1 MNTDDKKKLE
11 ILGRTI
17 QCGCRL
23 CVYNIDFEV
32 LEVDDDYA
40 RMLRI
45 PVEEKDCLLGKTME
59 DRVYPE
65 DVRRIASEVY
75 GFEKKGK
82 EYECKYRM
90 KTGDGDYIWV
100 KDTGEIVNIDGRDC
114 IRSVVVN
121 IDMWEKMILQRD
133 IINKNM
139 PGGIV
144 FLVIGKDN
152 FYIREANQYYFELMG
167 VSREEYI
174 GTSGKYT
181 FPEDLPGLREH
192 LVTQAARRESVDYE
206 FRSVREQDG
215 NVCWYRLNGNYYE
228 TRDDG
233 VEYLCMLTEITKR
246 KAIYFELLK
255 EKDRYRMAMENNTA
269 DLMFE
274 YDIKDERFRLFGENN
289 FAENTF
295 LCIGSDTFI
304 HYKILLFRNELIYKG
319 DRKKIISFI
328 RNERQRYDNIRMLT
342 HNRDSGKRYY
352 DNYEIYMNKIYENGK
367 LVRVGGYIKKIMFK
381 IIPLTMKQ
389 DLHQIF
395 DEHILKEY
403 SFILK
408 IDVKTGSFT
417 SHFID
422 EYDWDEYRGNR
433 SYDSFLYWW
442 CRNKV
447 APEEQKEISFFLS
460 LQQMLRILHSGE
472 PKGYRFCRVKGK
484 DGNYTHM
491 ICYFAFF
498 GSDVNTIIFTVR
510 DVNAVRAE
518 EHYQKRSDRKILKDV
533 LSEAKEGMEARRTF
547 LNYIVKELNPPI
559 VTIKQLLNE
568 KHTEQNHKHIRR
580 CMEYVSEIIG
590 SIEEYNQLQAPYSR
604 PVNSVNLYDMCTQVC
619 DEVRKIS
626 LGLDISIH
634 EHITIPRDQ
643 SYFVHEFRFKEIIIN
658 LLGNGI
664 KYAPKGTS
672 INLYIQEKKL
682 ENEGVRICIKME
694 DEGPVINERYY
705 ERSTEFTN
713 DSDLREKIIAL
724 GGMGY
729 SISLTSK
736 ITGLLGGSIQF
747 RKGIA
752 HNNIVQINIPVFLSD
767 LSGDVFGELVTG
779 TNTEGREADLS
790 GQGILLV
797 ERGSDQNKLIAP
809 LLRVNGAMVYT
820 ATSGEEAEKLLNKF
834 DSGLLSAI
842 LVDRELEDMD
852 CYEFARRIKYTSNK
866 NLRKIP
872 IIEMLEGI
880 QSNDVKM
887 GLVSGINATISKPI
901 NLARLAVIMESLQGK
916 M

>member
-1 MNTDDKKKLE
+1 MNTDDKRKLE
-11 ILGRTI
+11 ILGRTL
-17 QCGCRL
+17 QYGCRL

-40 RMLRI
+40 RMLRV
-45 PVEEKDCLLGKTME
+45 PVEEKNCLLGRTIAE
-59 DRVYPE
+59 RIYPE
-65 DVRRIASEVY
+65 DVPRISREVY
-75 GFEKKGK
+75 GFEKNGK
-82 EYECKYRM
+82 KYECKYRM
-90 KTGDGDYIWV
+90 KTWDGDYIWV
-100 KDTGEIVNIDGRDC
+100 KDIGEIENVNGTSC
-114 IRSVVVN
+114 VRSVVLN
-121 IDMWEKMILQRD
+121 IDNWQKMLLQRD
-133 IINKNM
+133 IINENM

-152 FYIREANQYYFELMG
+152 FYISGANQYYFDLMG

-192 LVTQAARRESVDYE
+192 LVTQAAKRESVDYE
-206 FRSVREQDG
+206 FRSVRERDG
-215 NVCWYRLNGNYYE
+215 NVCWYRINGNYYE
-228 TRDDG
+228 TREDG
-233 VEYLCMLTEITKR
+233 VEYLCMLAEITKR

-274 YDIKDERFRLFGENN
+274 YDVMNERFRLFGENN

-295 LCIGSDTFI
+295 LCIGSDMYI
-304 HYKILLFRNELIYKG
+304 SYKDLLFRNELIHKS
-319 DRKKIISFI
+319 DRKKIMSFI
-328 RNERQRYDNIRMLT
+328 RSERQRYDNLRMLT
-342 HNRDSGKRYY
+342 HNKDSGKRYY
-352 DNYEIYMNKIYENGK
+352 DNYEIYLNKIYENGQ
-367 LVRVGGYIKKIMFK
+367 LVRVTGYIKKIMYK
-381 IIPLTMKQ
+381 MIPLTMKQ
-389 DLHQIF
+389 ELHQIF
-395 DEHILKEY
+395 DEHILKDY

-408 IDVKTGSFT
+408 IDVTTESFT
-417 SHFID
+417 SYFVD
-422 EYDWDEYRGNR
+422 EYDWEYQGNR
-433 SYDSFLYWW
+433 RYDTFLSWW

-484 DGNYTHM
+484 DGKYTHM

-533 LSEAKEGMEARRTF
+533 LSEAKEGMEARKTF
-547 LNYIVKELNPPI
+547 LNYIIKELNPPI

-568 KHTEQNHKHIRR
+568 KHTEQNHKRIRR

-604 PVNSVNLYDMCTQVC
+604 SANSVNLYNICTQVC
-619 DEVRKIS
+619 EEVRKIS

-634 EHITIPRDQ
+634 EHITLPRDRN
-643 SYFVHEFRFKEIIIN
+643 YFVHEFRFKEIIIN

-672 INLYIQEKKL
+672 INLYINEKKL
-682 ENEGVRICIKME
+682 ENEGVGICIKME
-694 DEGPVINERYY
+694 DEGPVINERFY
-705 ERSTEFTN
+705 ERSTEFT
-713 DSDLREKIIAL
+713 DEADLRDKIIAL

-729 SISLTSK
+729 SISLASK

-752 HNNIVQINIPVFLSD
+752 YNSVVQIDIPVVLSD
-767 LSGDVFGELVTG
+767 QAGEILGEPTTG

-797 ERGSDQNKLIAP
+797 ERGSDRNKLIAP

-820 ATSGEEAEKLLNKF
+820 ASSGEEAEKLLNKF

-852 CYEFARRIKYTSNK
+852 CYEFARRIKYTSNQ

-872 IIEMLEGI
+872 VIEMLEGI

-887 GLVSGINATISKPI
+887 GLVSGINAAISKPI
-901 NLARLAVIMESLQGK
+901 NLARLAMIMESLQGK

>member
-1 MNTDDKKKLE
+1 MDTHDKKKLE
-11 ILGRTI
+11 ILGKMI
-17 QCGCRL
+17 HYGCRI

-45 PVEEKDCLLGKTME
+45 PVEDKDCLLGKTMGE
-59 DRVYPE
+59 RIYPE
-65 DVRRIASEVY
+65 DVPRIAQEVY
-75 GFEKKGK
+75 GFEKKAN

-100 KDTGEIVNIDGRDC
+100 KDTGELVNINGRDC
-114 IRSVVVN
+114 IRSVVVD
-121 IDMWEKMILQRD
+121 IDGWEKMALQRD
-133 IINKNM
+133 IINENM

-152 FYIREANQYYFELMG
+152 FYIREANHYYFELMG
-167 VSREEYI
+167 VRREEYI

-192 LVTQAARRESVDYE
+192 LITQAANRESVDYE

-215 NVCWYRLNGNYYE
+215 SVCWYRINGNYYE
-228 TRDDG
+228 TREDG
-233 VEYLCMLTEITKR
+233 VEYLCMLAEITKR

-274 YDIKDERFRLFGENN
+274 YDVRDERFRLFGENN

-295 LCIGSDTFI
+295 LCIGSDMYI
-304 HYKILLFRNELIYKG
+304 SYKDLLFRNELIHKS
-319 DRKKIISFI
+319 DRRKIMSFI
-328 RNERQRYDNIRMLT
+328 RSEGQRYDNLRMLT
-342 HNRDSGKRYY
+342 HNKDSGKRYY
-352 DNYEIYMNKIYENGK
+352 DNYEIYLNKIYENEQ
-367 LVRVGGYIKKIMFK
+367 LVRVTGYIKKIMYK
-381 IIPLTMKQ
+381 MIPLTMKQ
-389 DLHQIF
+389 ELHQIF

-408 IDVKTGSFT
+408 IDVTTESFT
-417 SHFID
+417 SYFVD
-422 EYDWDEYRGNR
+422 EYDWEYQGNR
-433 SYDSFLYWW
+433 RYDTFLSWW
-442 CRNKV
+442 CKNKV

-484 DGNYTHM
+484 DGKYTHM

-533 LSEAKEGMEARRTF
+533 LSEAKEGMEARKTF
-547 LNYIVKELNPPI
+547 LNYIIKELYHPI

-568 KHTEQNHKHIRR
+568 KHTEENHKHIRR

-590 SIEEYNQLQAPYSR
+590 SIEEYNQLQAPYSHSA
-604 PVNSVNLYDMCTQVC
+604 NSVNLYDICTQIC
-619 DEVRKIS
+619 EEVRKIS
-626 LGLDISIH
+626 LGLDISIN
-634 EHITIPRDQ
+634 EHITLPKDQ
-643 SYFVHEFRFKEIIIN
+643 NYFVHEFRFKEIIIN

-682 ENEGVRICIKME
+682 ENEGFSICIKME
-694 DEGPVINERYY
+694 DEGPVINERFY
-705 ERSTEFTN
+705 ERSAGFTD

-729 SISLTSK
+729 SISLSSK

-752 HNNIVQINIPVFLSD
+752 YNSIVQIDIPVVLSD
-767 LSGDVFGELVTG
+767 QAGEVFGEPTTG

-820 ATSGEEAEKLLNKF
+820 AASGEEAEELLNKF

-852 CYEFARRIKYTSNK
+852 CYEFARRIKYTSNQ
-866 NLRKIP
+866 NLRRIP

-880 QSNDVKM
+880 QTNDVKM

>member
-1 MNTDDKKKLE
+1 MNTDDKRKLE
-11 ILGRTI
+11 ILGRTL
-17 QCGCRL
+17 QYGCRL

-32 LEVDDDYA
+32 LEVDDDFA
-40 RMLRI
+40 RMLRV
-45 PVEEKDCLLGKTME
+45 PVEEKDCLLGKTIAE
-59 DRVYPE
+59 RIYPE
-65 DVRRIASEVY
+65 DVPRISREVY
-75 GFEKKGK
+75 GFEKNGK
-82 EYECKYRM
+82 KYECKYRM
-90 KTGDGDYIWV
+90 KTWDGDYIWV
-100 KDTGEIVNIDGRDC
+100 KDIGEIENVNGVSC
-114 IRSVVVN
+114 VRSVVLN
-121 IDMWEKMILQRD
+121 IDNWQKMLLQRD
-133 IINKNM
+133 IINENM

-192 LVTQAARRESVDYE
+192 LVTQAAKRESVDYE
-206 FRSVREQDG
+206 FRSVRERDG
-215 NVCWYRLNGNYYE
+215 NVCWYRINGNYYE
-228 TRDDG
+228 TREDG
-233 VEYLCMLTEITKR
+233 VEYLCMLAEITKR

-274 YDIKDERFRLFGENN
+274 YDVMNERFRLFGENN

-295 LCIGSDTFI
+295 LCIGSDMYI
-304 HYKILLFRNELIYKG
+304 SYKDLLFRNELIHKS
-319 DRKKIISFI
+319 DRKKIMSFI
-328 RNERQRYDNIRMLT
+328 RNERQRYDNLRMLT
-342 HNRDSGKRYY
+342 HNKDSGKRYY
-352 DNYEIYMNKIYENGK
+352 DNYEIYLNKIYENGQ
-367 LVRVGGYIKKIMFK
+367 LVRVTGYIKKIMYK
-381 IIPLTMKQ
+381 MIPLTMKQ
-389 DLHQIF
+389 ELHQIF
-395 DEHILKEY
+395 DEHILKDY

-408 IDVKTGSFT
+408 IDVTTESFT
-417 SHFID
+417 SYFVD
-422 EYDWDEYRGNR
+422 EYDWEYQGNR
-433 SYDSFLYWW
+433 RYDTFLSWW

-484 DGNYTHM
+484 DGKYTHM

-533 LSEAKEGMEARRTF
+533 LSEAKEGMEARKTF
-547 LNYIVKELNPPI
+547 LNYIIKELNPPI

-568 KHTEQNHKHIRR
+568 KHTEQNHKRIRR

-604 PVNSVNLYDMCTQVC
+604 SANSVNLYDICTQVC
-619 DEVRKIS
+619 EEVRKIS

-634 EHITIPRDQ
+634 EQITLPRDRN
-643 SYFVHEFRFKEIIIN
+643 YFVHEFRFKEIIIN

-672 INLYIQEKKL
+672 INLYINEKKL
-682 ENEGVRICIKME
+682 ENEGVGICIKME
-694 DEGPVINERYY
+694 DEGPVINERFY
-705 ERSTEFTN
+705 ERSTELT
-713 DSDLREKIIAL
+713 DEADLRDKIIAL

-729 SISLTSK
+729 SISLASK

-752 HNNIVQINIPVFLSD
+752 YNSVVQIDIPVVLSD
-767 LSGDVFGELVTG
+767 QAGEILGEPTTG

-797 ERGSDQNKLIAP
+797 ERGSDRNKLIAP

-820 ATSGEEAEKLLNKF
+820 ASSGEEAEKLLNKF

-852 CYEFARRIKYTSNK
+852 CYEFARRIKYTSNQ

-872 IIEMLEGI
+872 VIEMLEGI

-901 NLARLAVIMESLQGK
+901 NLARLAMIMESLQGK

>member
-1 MNTDDKKKLE
+1 MNTDDKRKLE
-11 ILGRTI
+11 ILGRTL
-17 QCGCRL
+17 QYGCRL

-40 RMLRI
+40 RMLRV
-45 PVEEKDCLLGKTME
+45 PVEEKNCLLGRTIAE
-59 DRVYPE
+59 RIYPE
-65 DVRRIASEVY
+65 DVPRISREVY
-75 GFEKKGK
+75 GFEKNGK
-82 EYECKYRM
+82 KYECKYRM
-90 KTGDGDYIWV
+90 KTWDGDYIWV
-100 KDTGEIVNIDGRDC
+100 KDIGEIENVNGTSC
-114 IRSVVVN
+114 VRSVVLN
-121 IDMWEKMILQRD
+121 IDNWQKMLLQRD
-133 IINKNM
+133 IINENM

-152 FYIREANQYYFELMG
+152 FYISGANQYYFDLMG

-192 LVTQAARRESVDYE
+192 LVTQAAKRESVDYE
-206 FRSVREQDG
+206 FRSVRERDG
-215 NVCWYRLNGNYYE
+215 NVCWYRINGNYYE
-228 TRDDG
+228 TREDG
-233 VEYLCMLTEITKR
+233 VEYLCMLAEITKR
-246 KAIYFELLK
+246 KEIYFELLK

-274 YDIKDERFRLFGENN
+274 YDVMNERFRLFGENN

-295 LCIGSDTFI
+295 LCIGSDMYI
-304 HYKILLFRNELIYKG
+304 SYKDLLFRNELIHKS
-319 DRKKIISFI
+319 DRKKIMSFI
-328 RNERQRYDNIRMLT
+328 RSERQRYDNLRMLT
-342 HNRDSGKRYY
+342 HNKDSGKRYY
-352 DNYEIYMNKIYENGK
+352 DNYEIYLNKIYENGQ
-367 LVRVGGYIKKIMFK
+367 LVRVTGYIKKIMYK
-381 IIPLTMKQ
+381 MIPLTMKQ
-389 DLHQIF
+389 ELHQIF
-395 DEHILKEY
+395 DEHILKDY

-408 IDVKTGSFT
+408 IDVTTESFT
-417 SHFID
+417 SYFVD
-422 EYDWDEYRGNR
+422 EYDWEYQGNR
-433 SYDSFLYWW
+433 RYDTFLSWW

-484 DGNYTHM
+484 DGKYTHM

-533 LSEAKEGMEARRTF
+533 LSEAKEGMEARKTF
-547 LNYIVKELNPPI
+547 LNYIIKELNPPI

-568 KHTEQNHKHIRR
+568 KHTEQNHKRIRR

-604 PVNSVNLYDMCTQVC
+604 SANSVNLYNICTQVC
-619 DEVRKIS
+619 EEVRKIS

-634 EHITIPRDQ
+634 EHITLPRDRN
-643 SYFVHEFRFKEIIIN
+643 YFVHEFRFKEIIIN

-672 INLYIQEKKL
+672 INLYINEKKL
-682 ENEGVRICIKME
+682 ENEGVGICIKME
-694 DEGPVINERYY
+694 DEGPVINERFY
-705 ERSTEFTN
+705 ERSTEFT
-713 DSDLREKIIAL
+713 DEADLRDKIIAL

-729 SISLTSK
+729 SISLASK

-752 HNNIVQINIPVFLSD
+752 YNSVVQIDIPVVLSD
-767 LSGDVFGELVTG
+767 QAGEILGEPTTG

-797 ERGSDQNKLIAP
+797 ERGSDRNKLIAP

-820 ATSGEEAEKLLNKF
+820 ASSGEEAEKLLNKF

-852 CYEFARRIKYTSNK
+852 CYEFARRIKYTSNQ

-872 IIEMLEGI
+872 VIEMLEGI

-887 GLVSGINATISKPI
+887 GLVSGINAAISKPI
-901 NLARLAVIMESLQGK
+901 NLARLAMIMESLQGK

>member
-1 MNTDDKKKLE
+1 MNTDDKRKLE
-11 ILGRTI
+11 ILGRTL
-17 QCGCRL
+17 QYGCRL

-40 RMLRI
+40 RMLRV
-45 PVEEKDCLLGKTME
+45 PVEEKNCLLGRTIAE
-59 DRVYPE
+59 RIYPE
-65 DVRRIASEVY
+65 DVPRISREIY
-75 GFEKKGK
+75 GFGK
-82 EYECKYRM
+82 NGNNYECKYRM
-90 KTGDGDYIWV
+90 KTWDGDYIWV
-100 KDTGEIVNIDGRDC
+100 KDIGEIENVNGTSC
-114 IRSVVVN
+114 VRSVVLN
-121 IDMWEKMILQRD
+121 IDNWQKMLLQRD
-133 IINKNM
+133 IINENM

-152 FYIREANQYYFELMG
+152 FYISGANQYYFDLMG

-192 LVTQAARRESVDYE
+192 LVTQAAKRESVDYE
-206 FRSVREQDG
+206 FRSVRERDG
-215 NVCWYRLNGNYYE
+215 NVCWYRINGNYYE
-228 TRDDG
+228 TREDG
-233 VEYLCMLTEITKR
+233 VEYLCMLAEITKR

-274 YDIKDERFRLFGENN
+274 YDVMNERFRLFGENN

-295 LCIGSDTFI
+295 LCIGSDMYI
-304 HYKILLFRNELIYKG
+304 SYKDLLFRNELIHKS
-319 DRKKIISFI
+319 DRKKIMSFI
-328 RNERQRYDNIRMLT
+328 RSERQRYDNLRMLT
-342 HNRDSGKRYY
+342 HNKDSGKRYY
-352 DNYEIYMNKIYENGK
+352 DNYEIYLNKIYENGQ
-367 LVRVGGYIKKIMFK
+367 LVRVTGYIKKIMYK
-381 IIPLTMKQ
+381 MIPLTMKQ
-389 DLHQIF
+389 ELHQIF
-395 DEHILKEY
+395 DEHILKDY

-408 IDVKTGSFT
+408 IDVTTESFT
-417 SHFID
+417 SYFVD
-422 EYDWDEYRGNR
+422 EYDWEYQGNR
-433 SYDSFLYWW
+433 RYDTFLSWW

-484 DGNYTHM
+484 DGKYTHM

-533 LSEAKEGMEARRTF
+533 LSEAKEGMEARKTF
-547 LNYIVKELNPPI
+547 LNYIIKELNPPI

-568 KHTEQNHKHIRR
+568 KHTEQNHKRIRR

-604 PVNSVNLYDMCTQVC
+604 SANSVNLYDICTQVC
-619 DEVRKIS
+619 EEVRKIS

-634 EHITIPRDQ
+634 EQITLPRDRN
-643 SYFVHEFRFKEIIIN
+643 YFVHEFRFKEIIIN

-672 INLYIQEKKL
+672 INLYINEKKL
-682 ENEGVRICIKME
+682 ENEGVGICIKME
-694 DEGPVINERYY
+694 DEGPVINERFY
-705 ERSTEFTN
+705 ERSTELT
-713 DSDLREKIIAL
+713 DEADLRDKIIAL

-729 SISLTSK
+729 SISLASK

-752 HNNIVQINIPVFLSD
+752 YNSVVQIDIPVVLSD
-767 LSGDVFGELVTG
+767 QAGEILGEPTTG

-797 ERGSDQNKLIAP
+797 ERGSDRNKLIAP

-820 ATSGEEAEKLLNKF
+820 ASSGEEAEKLLNKF

-852 CYEFARRIKYTSNK
+852 CYEFARRIKYTSNQ

-872 IIEMLEGI
+872 VIEMLEGI

-901 NLARLAVIMESLQGK
+901 NLARLAMIMESLQGK

>member
-1 MNTDDKKKLE
+1 MNTDDKRKLE
-11 ILGRTI
+11 ILGRTL
-17 QCGCRL
+17 QYGCRL

-32 LEVDDDYA
+32 LEVDDDFA
-40 RMLRI
+40 RMLRV
-45 PVEEKDCLLGKTME
+45 PVEEKDCLLGKTIAE
-59 DRVYPE
+59 RIYPE
-65 DVRRIASEVY
+65 DVPRISREVY
-75 GFEKKGK
+75 GFEKNGK
-82 EYECKYRM
+82 KYECKYRM
-90 KTGDGDYIWV
+90 KTWDGDYIWV
-100 KDTGEIVNIDGRDC
+100 KDIGEIENVNGVSC
-114 IRSVVVN
+114 VRSVVLN
-121 IDMWEKMILQRD
+121 IDNWQKMLLQRD
-133 IINKNM
+133 IINENM

-181 FPEDLPGLREH
+181 FPEDLPRLREH
-192 LVTQAARRESVDYE
+192 LVTQAANREPVDYE
-206 FRSVREQDG
+206 FRSVRERDG
-215 NVCWYRLNGNYYE
+215 NVCWYRINGNYYE
-228 TRDDG
+228 TREDG
-233 VEYLCMLTEITKR
+233 VEYLCMLAEITKR
-246 KAIYFELLK
+246 KAIYFELVK

-274 YDIKDERFRLFGENN
+274 YDVMNERFQLFGENN

-295 LCIGSDTFI
+295 LCIGSDMYI
-304 HYKILLFRNELIYKG
+304 SYRDLLFRNELIHKN
-319 DRKKIISFI
+319 DRKKIMSFI
-328 RNERQRYDNIRMLT
+328 RNERQRYDNLRMLT
-342 HNRDSGKRYY
+342 HNKDSGKRYY
-352 DNYEIYMNKIYENGK
+352 DNYEIYLNKICENGK
-367 LVRVGGYIKKIMFK
+367 LIRVTGYIKKIMYK
-381 IIPLTMKQ
+381 MIPLTMKQ
-389 DLHQIF
+389 ELHQIF

-408 IDVKTGSFT
+408 IDVTTESF
-417 SHFID
+417 SSYFID
-422 EYDWDEYRGNR
+422 EYDWEYQGNR
-433 SYDSFLYWW
+433 SYDTFLSWW
-442 CRNKV
+442 CKNKV
-447 APEEQKEISFFLS
+447 APEEQKEIGFFLS

-484 DGNYTHM
+484 DGKYTHM

-533 LSEAKEGMEARRTF
+533 LSEAKEGMEARKTF
-547 LNYIVKELNPPI
+547 LNYIIKELNPPI

-604 PVNSVNLYDMCTQVC
+604 SANSVNLYDICTQVC
-619 DEVRKIS
+619 EEVRKIS

-634 EHITIPRDQ
+634 EHITLPRDQ
-643 SYFVHEFRFKEIIIN
+643 NYFVHEFRFKEIIIN

-672 INLYIQEKKL
+672 INLYINEKKL
-682 ENEGVRICIKME
+682 ENEGFGICIKIE
-694 DEGPVINERYY
+694 DEGPVINERFY
-705 ERSTEFTN
+705 ERSTEFT
-713 DSDLREKIIAL
+713 DEADLRDKIIAL

-729 SISLTSK
+729 SISLASK

-752 HNNIVQINIPVFLSD
+752 YNSVVQVDIPVVLSD
-767 LSGDVFGELVTG
+767 QAGEILGEPTTG

-797 ERGSDQNKLIAP
+797 ERGSDRNKLIAP

-820 ATSGEEAEKLLNKF
+820 ASSGEEAEKLLNKF

-852 CYEFARRIKYTSNK
+852 CYEFARRIKYTSNQ

-872 IIEMLEGI
+872 VIEMLEGI

>member
-1 MNTDDKKKLE
+1 MNTDDKRKLE
-11 ILGRTI
+11 ILGRTL
-17 QCGCRL
+17 QYGCRL

-40 RMLRI
+40 RMLRV
-45 PVEEKDCLLGKTME
+45 PVEEKNCLLGRTIAE
-59 DRVYPE
+59 RIYPE
-65 DVRRIASEVY
+65 DVPRISREVY
-75 GFEKKGK
+75 GFEKNGNK
-82 EYECKYRM
+82 YECKYRM
-90 KTGDGDYIWV
+90 KTWDGDYIWV
-100 KDTGEIVNIDGRDC
+100 KDIGEIENVNGTNC
-114 IRSVVVN
+114 VRSVVLN
-121 IDMWEKMILQRD
+121 IDNWQKMLLQRD
-133 IINKNM
+133 IINENM

-152 FYIREANQYYFELMG
+152 FYISGANQYYFELMG

-192 LVTQAARRESVDYE
+192 LITQAAKREPVDYE
-206 FRSVREQDG
+206 FRSVRERDG
-215 NVCWYRLNGNYYE
+215 SVCWYRINGNYYE
-228 TRDDG
+228 TREDG
-233 VEYLCMLTEITKR
+233 VEYLCMLAEITKR

-274 YDIKDERFRLFGENN
+274 YDVINERFRLFGENN

-295 LCIGSDTFI
+295 LCIGSDMYI
-304 HYKILLFRNELIYKG
+304 SYKDLLFRNELIHKS
-319 DRKKIISFI
+319 DRRKIMSFI
-328 RNERQRYDNIRMLT
+328 RNERQRYDNLRMLT
-342 HNRDSGKRYY
+342 HNKDSGRRYY
-352 DNYEIYMNKIYENGK
+352 DNYEIYLNKIYENGH
-367 LVRVGGYIKKIMFK
+367 LVRVTGYIKKIMYK
-381 IIPLTMKQ
+381 MIPLTMKQ
-389 DLHQIF
+389 ELHQIF

-408 IDVKTGSFT
+408 IDVATESF
-417 SHFID
+417 SSYFID
-422 EYDWDEYRGNR
+422 EYDWEYQGNR
-433 SYDSFLYWW
+433 SYDTFLSWW

-484 DGNYTHM
+484 DGKYTHM

-533 LSEAKEGMEARRTF
+533 LSEAKEGMEARKTF
-547 LNYIVKELNPPI
+547 LNYIIKELNPPI

-568 KHTEQNHKHIRR
+568 KHTEQNHKRIRR

-604 PVNSVNLYDMCTQVC
+604 SANSVNLYDICTQVC
-619 DEVRKIS
+619 EEVRKIS

-634 EHITIPRDQ
+634 EQITLPRDRN
-643 SYFVHEFRFKEIIIN
+643 YFVHEFRFKEIIIN

-672 INLYIQEKKL
+672 INLYINEKKL
-682 ENEGVRICIKME
+682 ENEGFGICIKME
-694 DEGPVINERYY
+694 DEGPVINERFY
-705 ERSTEFTN
+705 ERSTEFA
-713 DSDLREKIIAL
+713 DEADLRDKIIAL

-729 SISLTSK
+729 SISLASK

-752 HNNIVQINIPVFLSD
+752 YNSVVQIDIPVVLSD
-767 LSGDVFGELVTG
+767 QAGEILGEPTTG

-797 ERGSDQNKLIAP
+797 ERGNDRNKLIAP

-820 ATSGEEAEKLLNKF
+820 ASSGEEAEKLLNKF

-852 CYEFARRIKYTSNK
+852 CYEFARRIKYTSNQ

-872 IIEMLEGI
+872 VIEMLEGI